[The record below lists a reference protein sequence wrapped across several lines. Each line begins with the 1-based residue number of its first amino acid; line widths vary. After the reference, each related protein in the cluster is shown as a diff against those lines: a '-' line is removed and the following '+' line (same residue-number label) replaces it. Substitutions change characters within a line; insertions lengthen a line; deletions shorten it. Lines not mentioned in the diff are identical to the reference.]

1 MIRVRV
7 TADPKL
13 ARSMKKLQDP
23 ALVEKMLENALVAG
37 ALQIANAAKIKAP
50 YKTGNLK
57 RSIHVGGHINATPQM
72 EMDMADTT
80 GTDIGGA
87 GRYGSHQV
95 RVRVGT
101 NVEYAAPLE
110 YRNAGARAYMRPAA
124 DEAKAD
130 AIRDMRDALADQL
143 AKVVR

>member
-13 ARSMKKLQDP
+13 ARAMRKLQDP

-37 ALQIANAAKIKAP
+37 ALQIVNAAKIRAP
-50 YKTGNLK
+50 YKTGNLR
-57 RSIHVGGHINATPQM
+57 RSIHVGGHIDADPQTQ
-72 EMDMADTT
+72 MDMADTT

-87 GRYGSHQV
+87 GRYGRHQV

>member
-1 MIRVRV
+1 MR
-7 TADPKL
+7 
-13 ARSMKKLQDP
+13 KLQDP

-37 ALQIANAAKIKAP
+37 ALQIVNAAKIRAP
-50 YKTGNLK
+50 YKTGNLR
-57 RSIHVGGHINATPQM
+57 RSIHVGGHIDADPQTQ
-72 EMDMADTT
+72 MDMADTT

-87 GRYGSHQV
+87 GRYGRHQV

>member
-13 ARSMKKLQDP
+13 ARAMRKLQDP

-37 ALQIANAAKIKAP
+37 ALQIVNAAKDKAP
-50 YKTGNLK
+50 YKTGNLR

-72 EMDMADTT
+72 EMDMANTT
-80 GTDIGGA
+80 GTDIGGS
-87 GRYGSHQV
+87 GRYGKHQV

-124 DEAKAD
+124 DEAKAE

>member
-13 ARSMKKLQDP
+13 ARTMKKLQDP

-37 ALQIANAAKIKAP
+37 ALQIVNAAKIKAP
-50 YKTGNLK
+50 YKTGNLR
-57 RSIHVGGHINATPQM
+57 RSIHVGGHIDASPQTQ
-72 EMDMADTT
+72 MDMADTT
-80 GTDIGGA
+80 GTDIGGS
-87 GRYGSHQV
+87 GRYGKHQV

-124 DEAKAD
+124 DEAKAE

>member
-37 ALQIANAAKIKAP
+37 ALQIANAAKEKAP
-50 YKTGNLK
+50 YKTGNLR

-80 GTDIGGA
+80 GTDIGGS
-87 GRYGSHQV
+87 GRYGKHQV

-101 NVEYAAPLE
+101 NVEYAAPQE

-124 DEAKAD
+124 DEAKAE

>member
-13 ARSMKKLQDP
+13 ARAMRKLQDP
-23 ALVEKMLENALVAG
+23 KLVEQMLENALVAG
-37 ALQIANAAKIKAP
+37 ALQIVNAAKIKAP
-50 YKTGNLK
+50 YKTGNLR
-57 RSIHVGGHINATPQM
+57 RSIHVGGHIDASPQTQ
-72 EMDMADTT
+72 MDMADTT
-80 GTDIGGA
+80 GTDIGGS
-87 GRYGSHQV
+87 GRYGKHQV

-124 DEAKAD
+124 DEAKAE

>member
-37 ALQIANAAKIKAP
+37 ALQIVNAAKDKAP
-50 YKTGNLK
+50 YKTGNLR

-80 GTDIGGA
+80 GTDIGGS
-87 GRYGSHQV
+87 GRYGKHQV

-124 DEAKAD
+124 DEAKAE

>member
-80 GTDIGGA
+80 GTDIGGS
-87 GRYGSHQV
+87 GRYGKHQV

-101 NVEYAAPLE
+101 NVEYAAPQE
-110 YRNAGARAYMRPAA
+110 YRNAGAHAYMRPAA
-124 DEAKAD
+124 DEAKAE

>member
-37 ALQIANAAKIKAP
+37 ALQIANAAKEKAP
-50 YKTGNLK
+50 YKTGNLR

-80 GTDIGGA
+80 GTDIGGS
-87 GRYGSHQV
+87 GRYGKHQV

-124 DEAKAD
+124 DEAKAE

>member
-13 ARSMKKLQDP
+13 ARSMKKLQEP

-80 GTDIGGA
+80 GTDIGGS
-87 GRYGSHQV
+87 GRYGKHQV

-124 DEAKAD
+124 DEAKAE

>member
-80 GTDIGGA
+80 GTDIGGS
-87 GRYGSHQV
+87 GRYGKHQV

-124 DEAKAD
+124 DEAKAE

>member
-80 GTDIGGA
+80 GTDIGGS
-87 GRYGSHQV
+87 GRYGKHQV

-124 DEAKAD
+124 DEAKAE

-143 AKVVR
+143 AKVVK